1 MAVKSRSTDPAKLAA
16 ERVRAYIAEEP
27 LPARRALKAIRA
39 AVRSAVPR
47 AVEAW
52 SYGIPAF
59 KFEGRMLIWYAA
71 WKEHTSVYPITAAMK
86 RAGGTQLAKYAVSKG
101 TVQFLRTI
109 AIPAPLIKRIAK
121 ARAAEIKKG
130 TSRR

>member
-1 MAVKSRSTDPAKLAA
+1 MSARATKTDPAKLAA
-16 ERVRAYIAEEP
+16 ERVRAYIADEP
-27 LPARRALKAIRA
+27 LAARRALKAIRA

-47 AVEAW
+47 AKEAW

-59 KFEGRMLIWYAA
+59 KYEGRMLIWYAA

-86 RAGGTQLAKYAVSKG
+86 RAGGPQLAKYAVSKG
-101 TVQFLRTI
+101 TIQFLRTT
-109 AIPAPLIKRIAK
+109 AIPATLIKRIVK
-121 ARAAEIKKG
+121 ARAAEIQKG